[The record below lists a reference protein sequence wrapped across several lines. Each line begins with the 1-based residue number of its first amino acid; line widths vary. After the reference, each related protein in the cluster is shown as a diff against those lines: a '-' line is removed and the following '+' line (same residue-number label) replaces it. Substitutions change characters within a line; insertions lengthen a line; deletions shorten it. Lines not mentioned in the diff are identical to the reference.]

1 MASRY
6 DELYLY
12 GYIDIVSLFAIT
24 FLKIF
29 YLRDVFDKRG
39 LCLSIYRDS
48 FPILRIVIYIYIKI
62 SIAKINNNLYTLI
75 TVVFYILSSIIILRV
90 L

>member
-48 FPILRIVIYIYIKI
+48 FPISRIVIYIYIYKD
-62 SIAKINNNLYTLI
+62 KY
-75 TVVFYILSSIIILRV
+75 R
-90 L
+90 